1 MNKIRHSVVVMMI
14 RGEPE
19 YIDQI
24 PRRMAYEAAHP
35 DAEIV
40 YAGSYWQAVITEEAG
55 QVIVTRYDLKS
66 LLDKL
71 EALDRER

>member
-1 MNKIRHSVVVMMI
+1 MLFRD
-14 RGEPE
+14 EPG
-19 YIDQI
+19 YLDQM
-24 PRRMAYEAAHP
+24 PRRLAYEASHP
-35 DAEIV
+35 AAEIV
-40 YAGSYWQAVITEEAG
+40 YAGTYWQAVITEENG